1 MLFGIL
7 NCFLSIS
14 EKTEF
19 EDRGTYYKP
28 LLSVFVIYDKFI
40 KVILVYINKTHY
52 RNLTKW
58 YYNFDFMCLV
68 NIGSCLG

>member
-1 MLFGIL
+1 VLFGIS

-28 LLSVFVIYDKFI
+28 LLFVFAIYDKFI
-40 KVILVYINKTHY
+40 KVILIYINETHCKD
-52 RNLTKW
+52 LTK
-58 YYNFDFMCLV
+58 
-68 NIGSCLG
+68 